1 MHSHTGVSI
10 DGSWLLHSLHRLRYA
25 SVPLWTTFPS
35 SPSDNIRRVINTTV
49 PGGTPAEAPSTLVD
63 SLDILY
69 PLSVENQ
76 SYLVPLVFM
85 KFGFCTRS
93 LSLSELFALWDLPQ
107 SLFKSL
113 TRPQRVWLWKWKCIP
128 PRFLG
133 FLLRLF
139 LSCKN
144 ETEGVLNSDKVV
156 VKDDEVILD
165 GDSKRF
171 NNDREYTARKRVKT
185 FNTMKS

>member
-1 MHSHTGVSI
+1 M
-10 DGSWLLHSLHRLRYA
+10 
-25 SVPLWTTFPS
+25 
-35 SPSDNIRRVINTTV
+35 
-49 PGGTPAEAPSTLVD
+49 
-63 SLDILY
+63 
-69 PLSVENQ
+69 
-76 SYLVPLVFM
+76 
-85 KFGFCTRS
+85 
-93 LSLSELFALWDLPQ
+93 
-107 SLFKSL
+107 
-113 TRPQRVWLWKWKCIP
+113 TRPQRVWLWKWKSIP